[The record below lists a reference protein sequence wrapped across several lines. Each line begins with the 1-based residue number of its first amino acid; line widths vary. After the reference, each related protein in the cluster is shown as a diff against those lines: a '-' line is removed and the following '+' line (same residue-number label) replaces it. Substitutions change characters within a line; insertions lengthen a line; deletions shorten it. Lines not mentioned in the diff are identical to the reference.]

1 LFSKISFF
9 NKPDYNSNMPQ
20 RIYHGN
26 FSNKDIAQ
34 ALMSEFSRGN
44 YRVQQFVSDNSIVV
58 QIATSQFSSSGGA
71 TALSINLQ
79 NVADGVA
86 VEIGKQAWLG
96 IAASL
101 GVSTIAALRNPLSLL
116 NRLDDIA
123 QDIESVQLS
132 ESVWNTIDTT
142 ARSIGSGFQLS
153 DRFNRYICNYCNTP
167 NPAGEPTCIACGAP
181 LGDIQPLTC
190 KKCGYIV
197 HKNESTCVNCGAPL
211 SD

>member
-1 LFSKISFF
+1 MNF
-9 NKPDYNSNMPQ
+9 DYNSIMTQ
-20 RIYHGN
+20 RIYHGPFHN
-26 FSNKDIAQ
+26 SDLAD
-34 ALMSEFSRGN
+34 ALAADFSRGN
-44 YRVQQFVSDNSIVV
+44 FQVQKYVSGETIFV
-58 QIATSQFSSSGGA
+58 QIATSQNLSSGGA
-71 TALSINLQ
+71 TALTVSLQ

-101 GVSTIAALRNPLSLL
+101 GVSTLAALRNPLSLL

-123 QDIESVQLS
+123 QDIESVQLTDN
-132 ESVWNTIDTT
+132 VWNMIDTT

-153 DRFNRYICNYCNTP
+153 DRLNRYICNYCNTP
-167 NPAGEPTCIACGAP
+167 NQSGSPTCIACGAP

-190 KKCGYIV
+190 KKCGYVV

-211 SD
+211 NW

>member
-1 LFSKISFF
+1 
-9 NKPDYNSNMPQ
+9 MPQ

-26 FSNKDIAQ
+26 FRNSDLAQ
-34 ALMSEFSRGN
+34 ALMAEFSRGN
-44 YRVQQFVSDNSIVV
+44 LRVQQYSSDDTVVV
-58 QIATSQFSSSGGA
+58 QIATSQFASSGGA
-71 TALSINLQ
+71 TALSVSLQ

-123 QDIESVQLS
+123 QDIESAQLT
-132 ESVWNTIDTT
+132 ENVWNVIDTT
-142 ARSIGSGFQLS
+142 ARSLGSGFQLS
-153 DRFNRYICNYCNTP
+153 DRLNRYVCDFCNTP
-167 NPAGEPTCIACGAP
+167 NPKGSSTCIACGAP

-190 KKCGYIV
+190 PKCGYVV
-197 HKNESTCVNCGAPL
+197 HKNESTCVNCGAVL
-211 SD
+211 

>member
-1 LFSKISFF
+1 
-9 NKPDYNSNMPQ
+9 MPQ

-26 FSNKDIAQ
+26 FSNTDLAQ
-34 ALMSEFSRGN
+34 ALMAEYSRGN
-44 YRVQQFVSDNSIVV
+44 LRVQQFNSGDTVVV
-58 QIATSQFSSSGGA
+58 QIATSQYASSGGS
-71 TALSINLQ
+71 TALSVSLQ

-123 QDIESVQLS
+123 QDIVSVQLTD
-132 ESVWNTIDTT
+132 SVWNVIDST
-142 ARSIGSGFQLS
+142 ARSLGSGFQLS
-153 DRFNRYICNYCNTP
+153 DRLNRYICNYCNTP
-167 NPAGEPTCIACGAP
+167 NPKGEPTCIACGAP

-190 KKCGYIV
+190 RKCGYIV
-197 HKNESTCVNCGAPL
+197 HQNESNCVNCGSAL
-211 SD
+211 

>member
-1 LFSKISFF
+1 
-9 NKPDYNSNMPQ
+9 MPQ

-26 FSNKDIAQ
+26 FSNTDLAQ
-34 ALMSEFSRGN
+34 ALMAEYSRGN
-44 YRVQQFVSDNSIVV
+44 LRVQQFNSGDTVVV
-58 QIATSQFSSSGGA
+58 QIATSQYASSGGS
-71 TALSINLQ
+71 TALSVSLQ

-123 QDIESVQLS
+123 QDIESVQLT
-132 ESVWNTIDTT
+132 ESVWKVIDFT
-142 ARSIGSGFQLS
+142 ARSLGSGFQLS
-153 DRFNRYICNYCNTP
+153 DRLNRYICNYCNTP
-167 NPAGEPTCIACGAP
+167 NPKGEPTCIACGAP

-190 KKCGYIV
+190 SKCGYIV
-197 HKNESTCVNCGAPL
+197 HQNESNCVNCGSAL
-211 SD
+211 

>member
-1 LFSKISFF
+1 
-9 NKPDYNSNMPQ
+9 MPQ

-26 FSNKDIAQ
+26 FSNTDLAQ
-34 ALMSEFSRGN
+34 ALMADFSRGN
-44 YRVQQFVSDNSIVV
+44 LRVQQYSSDDTIVV
-58 QIATSQFSSSGGA
+58 QIATSQYASSGGS
-71 TALSINLQ
+71 TALSVSLQ

-123 QDIESVQLS
+123 QDIESVQLT
-132 ESVWNTIDTT
+132 ENVWNVIDTT
-142 ARSIGSGFQLS
+142 ARSLGSGYQLS
-153 DRFNRYICNYCNTP
+153 DRLNRYICDYCNTP
-167 NPAGEPTCIACGAP
+167 NPKGEPTCIACGAP

-190 KKCGYIV
+190 PKCGYVV
-197 HKNESTCVNCGAPL
+197 HKNESTCVNCGASL
-211 SD
+211 

>member
-1 LFSKISFF
+1 
-9 NKPDYNSNMPQ
+9 MPQ

-26 FSNKDIAQ
+26 FKNTDLAQ
-34 ALMSEFSRGN
+34 ALMAEFSRGN
-44 YRVQQFVSDNSIVV
+44 LRVQHYSSDDSVVV
-58 QIATSQFSSSGGA
+58 QIATSQYASSGGS
-71 TALSINLQ
+71 TALSVSLQ

-123 QDIESVQLS
+123 QDIESVQLT
-132 ESVWNTIDTT
+132 ENVWNVIDTT
-142 ARSIGSGFQLS
+142 ARSLGSGFQLS
-153 DRFNRYICNYCNTP
+153 DRLNRYICDYCNTP
-167 NPAGEPTCIACGAP
+167 NPKGEPTCVACGAP

-190 KKCGYIV
+190 SKCGYVV
-197 HKNESTCVNCGAPL
+197 HRNESTCVNCGNAI
-211 SD
+211 